1 MNKLQKFKDTFNN
14 GYYKAGAVA
23 TVAILSS
30 TNANAAINVTEVVSE
45 IGNLDDP
52 INKIGAAILGIVVTL
67 FGWRMIRNAIR

>member
-1 MNKLQKFKDTFNN
+1 MNKLQKFKDVCSN
-14 GYYKAGAVA
+14 GYYKAGAIT
-23 TVAILSS
+23 TVALITS